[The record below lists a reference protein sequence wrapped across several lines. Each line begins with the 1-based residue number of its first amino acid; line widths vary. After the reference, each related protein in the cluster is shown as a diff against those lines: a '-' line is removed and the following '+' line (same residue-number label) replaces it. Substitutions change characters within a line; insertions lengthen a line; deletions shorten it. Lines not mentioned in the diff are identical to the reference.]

1 MEATTNYAVLLLQQS
16 QGSYVT
22 VTTGTALPLN
32 AWTHVAVSF
41 SGTAASPNS
50 VVTLY
55 VNGTATGTPQSYA
68 HSAAT
73 PAFVNA
79 LTLFAAAAGSATGA
93 FGGEVDSLSVYR
105 RPLSAADVA
114 ALATGPASLAERAPA
129 ITANSL
135 RLTGPM
141 QLSDR
146 VTLTALA
153 TNSSNAATAIQLSAN
168 YYDMCD
174 LSGTLAG
181 IAANSATTGG
191 SGALAN
197 FANGSVAPVSFG
209 PFATTAPTEG
219 AIFLDPTANATNTG
233 SYLTTGV
240 SAVASNAFAFNWWQ
254 SGGFTAEAHVH
265 AKTLGT
271 TPRPIVSHASPSLA
285 TGIAYWSLQIAAARQ
300 LSFTYYNGAA
310 VTVTGTSTLNSNE
323 WYHVAAT
330 CDATNV
336 RLFVNGALETTAALS
351 GTPQTA
357 FATTPITVG
366 QTLGVN
372 AFSGYLA
379 NVRLTRDSALYTA
392 AFTAPTTPLSV
403 APSGTTLLLLRAAA
417 FSRTA
422 LQIGT
427 QESRLIVSKI
437 SGPSPSA
444 GYTTSAAARQYP
456 PIAAT
461 GVVTNVL
468 PSAAT
473 YGRGYYIASASSEI
487 AGAPVTTPAWAAFGS
502 ANSWSTLNAAGY
514 LYNTSSPFAY
524 VGALSTTTDVSAVT
538 YAGEWLQLQV
548 PAAIVLTAFT
558 LSGTSGQTTR
568 APATF
573 AVLGSRNGASW
584 VPIAQHSDVP
594 FSAGIQLFAVTTAQ
608 AYTYFRLVVTNLTG
622 NGQTLSLNDWIL
634 YGTQE
639 ALNVTADGRFGV
651 GVANPTVALEVS
663 GDAVF
668 SGNVDIGVLGDSVL
682 TTGPYVAFDGTTT
695 NRDRF
700 LAWMQYFTS
709 AKYRYGFTPVT
720 LKKTVW
726 WNARYDATLYNSLSY
741 TTVAAGGATGGGYYG
756 GVLLPD
762 GRVVFVPSNLAMI
775 GIFNPATNAYSTIA
789 GPPGGGAYIGGV
801 LLPDGRVVF
810 VPDNATTIGIFN
822 PTTNVFST
830 IAGAPGSNAY
840 FGGVLLPDG
849 RVVFVPNGATT
860 IGIFNPATN
869 AYSTIAGAP
878 VSNYYGGV
886 LLSDGRVIFVPSSA
900 TTIGIFNPVTNTY
913 STIAAA
919 SGSDKYRGGVLL
931 SDGRVVFVPYNATTI
946 GIFNPATNAYS
957 TIAYTSPGGAAYNG
971 GVLLPDG
978 RVVFVPCNT
987 QIIGIFNPATNVYST
1002 ITGAPGN
1009 FAYSGGVLLPDGRVV
1024 FVPGNVATVGILSGP
1039 SRPPPEL
1046 CYHPCFNKF

>member
-1 MEATTNYAVLLLQQS
+1 
-16 QGSYVT
+16 VT
-22 VTTGTALPLN
+22 
-32 AWTHVAVSF
+32 
-41 SGTAASPNS
+41 
-50 VVTLY
+50 
-55 VNGTATGTPQSYA
+55 
-68 HSAAT
+68 
-73 PAFVNA
+73 
-79 LTLFAAAAGSATGA
+79 
-93 FGGEVDSLSVYR
+93 
-105 RPLSAADVA
+105 
-114 ALATGPASLAERAPA
+114 
-129 ITANSL
+129 
-135 RLTGPM
+135 
-141 QLSDR
+141 
-146 VTLTALA
+146 

-181 IAANSATTGG
+181 IAADPATTGG

-209 PFATTAPTEG
+209 PFAATAPTEG

-265 AKTLGT
+265 AKTLSAT
-271 TPRPIVSHASPSLA
+271 TTSPILSHASPVA
-285 TGIAYWSLQIAAARQ
+285 GGAGIVYWSLQIGTGRR
-300 LSFTYYNGAA
+300 LNLTYYNG
-310 VTVTGTSTLNSNE
+310 VTVNVTGTSFLNSNE
-323 WYHVAAT
+323 WYHLAAT
-330 CDATNV
+330 CDTVNV

-379 NVRLTRDSALYTA
+379 NVRLTRGSALYTSS
-392 AFTAPTTPLSV
+392 FTAPTTPLSV

-422 LQIGT
+422 LQVNASD
-427 QESRLIVSKI
+427 SRLIVSKI
-437 SGPSPSA
+437 SGPAPSS
-444 GYTTSAAARQYP
+444 GYAANVARQYP

-502 ANSWSTLNAAGY
+502 ADSWSTLNASGY
-514 LYNTSSPFAY
+514 LYSASSPFAY
-524 VGALSTTTDVSAVT
+524 IGALSTTTDVSAVT

-568 APATF
+568 APASFT
-573 AVLGSRNGASW
+573 VLGSRNGASW
-584 VPIAQHSDVP
+584 VPIAQQSGVP

-622 NGQTLSLNDWIL
+622 NGQTLSLRDWIL

-639 ALNVTADGRFGV
+639 ALNVTADGRIGV
-651 GVANPTVALEVS
+651 GVANPTAALEVT

-668 SGNVDIGVLGDSVL
+668 SGSVDVGVLGDSIL
-682 TTGPYVAFDGTTT
+682 TTGPYVAFDGSAT

-700 LAWMQYFTS
+700 LAWMQYITS

-726 WNARYDATLYNSLSY
+726 WNARYDATLYNPLSY
-741 TTVAAGGATGGGYYG
+741 TTVAAGGVTNNAYVG
-756 GVLLPD
+756 GVLLP
-762 GRVVFVPSNLAMI
+762 
-775 GIFNPATNAYSTIA
+775 
-789 GPPGGGAYIGGV
+789 
-801 LLPDGRVVF
+801 
-810 VPDNATTIGIFN
+810 
-822 PTTNVFST
+822 
-830 IAGAPGSNAY
+830 
-840 FGGVLLPDG
+840 
-849 RVVFVPNGATT
+849 
-860 IGIFNPATN
+860 
-869 AYSTIAGAP
+869 
-878 VSNYYGGV
+878 
-886 LLSDGRVIFVPSSA
+886 
-900 TTIGIFNPVTNTY
+900 
-913 STIAAA
+913 
-919 SGSDKYRGGVLL
+919 
-931 SDGRVVFVPYNATTI
+931 DGRVVFVPYNATTI
-946 GIFNPATNAYS
+946 GIFNPATNVYTTIAGPQSLYAYSGGVLLPDGRVVLVPTSATTIGLFTPATNTYS
-957 TIAYTSPGGAAYNG
+957 TIAGAPGNYSYAG

-978 RVVFVPCNT
+978 RVVFVPSYAT
-987 QIIGIFNPATNVYST
+987 TIGLFNPATNSYSA
-1002 ITGAPGN
+1002 IATGALPGG
-1009 FAYSGGVLLPDGRVV
+1009 AYYGGVLLPDGRVV
-1024 FVPGNVATVGILSGP
+1024 FVPHYATTIGIFNPMTNAYSTIAGAPGGGAYVGGVLLPDGRVLFVPAIATTIGIFNPTTNTYTTLAGAPGGSAYTSGVLLPDGRVIFVPHAATTIGLFNPVTNMYTTIAGAPGGSAFYGGVLLPDGRVVFVPANVATIGILSGG
-1039 SRPPPEL
+1039 SRSSPDL